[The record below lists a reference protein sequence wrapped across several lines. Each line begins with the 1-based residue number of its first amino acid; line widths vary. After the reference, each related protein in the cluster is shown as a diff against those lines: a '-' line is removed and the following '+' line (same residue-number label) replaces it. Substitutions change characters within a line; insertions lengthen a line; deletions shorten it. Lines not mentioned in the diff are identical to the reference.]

1 MAIEAKEILD
11 YLGFDAAKI
20 ADLEA
25 FKKEFEPEAG
35 KPIFVRAAD
44 VKKSHV
50 YSSIVGELTGSIQTK
65 VKAIAKKFAVDLTKE
80 EIEGKQVEDIVSLV
94 LEKQAE
100 GNKSIVDELTAKAG
114 QGNDEKVKEWQD
126 KYSKIESKFNDTKS
140 LLEKTNTDFGLYKE
154 TAATQLKNQK
164 LDIFKKD
171 VFGKLKFKQNASEL
185 EKIGF
190 NAKVTEKYDFDLDE
204 NESFFVKDRNT
215 GARIP
220 STKVT
225 GQFMSAEEVLENEIV
240 ELGLLEKAPTGGQR
254 VGYPAPGRS
263 DNPPAAPAP
272 SRLGNKLHPSRGV
285 A

>member
-11 YLGFDAAKI
+11 YLGFDSAKI
-20 ADLEA
+20 SDIDT

-35 KPIFVRAAD
+35 KPVFVRSGD
-44 VKKSHV
+44 IKKSHV

-80 EIEGKQVEDIVSLV
+80 EIEGKQVEDIVALV

-100 GNKSIVDELTAKAG
+100 GNKSIVDELTSKVG
-114 QGNDEKVKEWQD
+114 LGNDEKVKEWQD

-140 LLEKTNTDFGLYKE
+140 LLEKTNSDFNSYKE
-154 TAATQLKNQK
+154 TAASQLKNQK
-164 LDIFKKD
+164 LDIYKKD
-171 VFGKLKFKQNASEL
+171 VFSKLKFKQNATEL

-190 NAKVTEKYDFDLDE
+190 NAKISEKFDFDLDE
-204 NESFFVKDRNT
+204 NDSFFVKEKKS

-225 GQFMSAEEVLENEIV
+225 GQFMSAEEVLEKEIV
-240 ELGLLEKAPTGGQR
+240 ELGLFEKTPTGGVR
-254 VGYPAPGRS
+254 VGLPLQPREE
-263 DNPPAAPAP
+263 AATMA
-272 SRLGNKLHPSRGV
+272 SSKLGNKLHPSRG
-285 A
+285 AR